1 MAYKNFTFYCLNSAA
16 SSSNENQKMYFNF
29 KNKILFVKKK
39 IFSTIPTKSHF
50 ATYIHE
56 ICMGNV
62 AQMFLCLYA
71 SHGNQG
77 YYRTE
82 IHIAL

>member
-29 KNKILFVKKK
+29 KNKILFVKKT
-39 IFSTIPTKSHF
+39 FSTIPTKSHF

-56 ICMGNV
+56 ICMGKV
-62 AQMFLCLYA
+62 AQMFLCLST